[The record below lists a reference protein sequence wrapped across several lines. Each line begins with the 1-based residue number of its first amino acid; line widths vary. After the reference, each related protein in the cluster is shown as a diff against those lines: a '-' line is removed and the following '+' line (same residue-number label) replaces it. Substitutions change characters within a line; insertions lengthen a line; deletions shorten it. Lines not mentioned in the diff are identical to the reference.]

1 MNLLGNSIK
10 FTPEGGKIRIRIDH
24 NAAEVAVTI
33 SDNGIGISPEEW
45 GAVFQRFYTIDKSRN
60 GSNNGNGLGLA
71 IVSKIVYLH
80 QGSIEPGRCG
90 KRGNNDYRQVART
103 PAIMKS
109 LNCRSA
115 ARSSSVTEPPR

>member
-71 IVSKIVYLH
+71 IVSKSSTCIRAVLSLDGAAKEGTTIIVRL
-80 QGSIEPGRCG
+80 PA
-90 KRGNNDYRQVART
+90 RQ
-103 PAIMKS
+103 P
-109 LNCRSA
+109 
-115 ARSSSVTEPPR
+115 